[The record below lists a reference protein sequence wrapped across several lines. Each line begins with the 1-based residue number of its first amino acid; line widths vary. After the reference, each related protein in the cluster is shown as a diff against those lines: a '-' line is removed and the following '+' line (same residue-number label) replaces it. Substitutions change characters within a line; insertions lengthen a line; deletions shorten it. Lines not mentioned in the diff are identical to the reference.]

1 MKKWEYCLL
10 TEVWVSNPYSTK
22 LDVEFPDPNQQP
34 DFVIEGMK
42 LVEAIN
48 RLGSEGWEVV
58 TLDAETV
65 ENGTV
70 TKVLFKRKLKES
82 EDES

>member
-1 MKKWEYCLL
+1 MKVWEYCLL
-10 TEVWVSNPYSTK
+10 TEVWITTPYSTR
-22 LDVEFPDPNQQP
+22 LTAEFKDPAQ
-34 DFVIEGMK
+34 DTEFLTEGMK

-48 RLGSEGWEVV
+48 YLGNAGWEVV

-70 TKVLFKRKLKES
+70 TKVLFKREA
-82 EDES
+82 